1 MKALFVNDTEETL
14 PEKNLSDWLKKV
26 SKELLARK
34 IMTKEQAEKELSLVF
49 LKEIDAKQL
58 NWNFR
63 QRDYATDV
71 LSFETED
78 PESIGELVFCPF
90 VLQKQ
95 AKEHKVTYEHEI
107 SYMVLHGILH
117 LLGFEHEKSEEAE
130 EKMMRLQDE
139 IFEALT
145 APPKKVKAP
154 APVKSVGKKVVKAA
168 APAKAKGKAKVAV
181 KPKQKAKAAASAP
194 KKKAKKK

>member
-1 MKALFVNDTEETL
+1 MKALFVNDTEENL
-14 PEKNLSDWLKKV
+14 PEKSLSEWLKKV
-26 SKELLARK
+26 SKELLSRK
-34 IMTKEQAEKELSLVF
+34 IMTKEQTEKELSLVF

-78 PESIGELVFCPF
+78 PESIGELVFCPL

-107 SYMVLHGILH
+107 NYMVLHGILH
-117 LLGFEHEKSEEAE
+117 LLGFEHEKNEEAE
-130 EKMMRLQDE
+130 EKMMKLQDE
-139 IFEALT
+139 IFETLT
-145 APPKKVKAP
+145 APPKKAKAP
-154 APVKSVGKKVVKAA
+154 VVVAAPKKKVMKAAPVKAKEKAKPKAKAKAA
-168 APAKAKGKAKVAV
+168 APAK
-181 KPKQKAKAAASAP
+181 
-194 KKKAKKK
+194 KKAKKK

>member
-14 PEKNLSDWLKKV
+14 PEKNLSEWLKKV
-26 SKELLARK
+26 SKELLSRK

-107 SYMVLHGILH
+107 NYMVLHGILH
-117 LLGFEHEKSEEAE
+117 LLGFEHEKSEESE
-130 EKMMRLQDE
+130 EKMMKLQDE
-139 IFEALT
+139 IFETLT

-154 APVKSVGKKVVKAA
+154 SAAPAAKKKVVKAA
-168 APAKAKGKAKVAV
+168 APAKLKEKAKAKV
-181 KPKQKAKAAASAP
+181 KAKAAAP
-194 KKKAKKK
+194 AKKKKK